1 MAEIARA
8 IGCDVKTVRRVVGPD
23 HTRRRMKQ
31 LTEFRRLAL
40 FTCELPPQAEQTS
53 LPHALSR
60 LSVAESAW
68 EVVMGMREVSC
79 LPALLV
85 DQGLDFREAQPDFSV
100 DLSDAGLGR
109 VLHVGSPK
117 RLVTKPL

>member
-1 MAEIARA
+1 MR
-8 IGCDVKTVRRVVGPD
+8 GNPLCHLVSPLVTSPKPVYPRVCGGTPL
-23 HTRRRMKQ
+23 HT
-31 LTEFRRLAL
+31 
-40 FTCELPPQAEQTS
+40 EQVQW
-53 LPHALSR
+53 

-68 EVVMGMREVSC
+68 EVVMGMREVSS

-100 DLSDAGLGR
+100 DLSDAGLGS

>member
-1 MAEIARA
+1 MGSQAVEALYCEYA
-8 IGCDVKTVRRVVGPD
+8 TDWTEVKMEWG
-23 HTRRRMKQ
+23 
-31 LTEFRRLAL
+31 LTMTQRE
-40 FTCELPPQAEQTS
+40 T
-53 LPHALSR
+53 
-60 LSVAESAW
+60 
-68 EVVMGMREVSC
+68 EVSC